1 MRGGKGGRIHRGHGD
16 VGGQE
21 EGLGP
26 LPGLLHLGTGAVLPG
41 PVQEGQEGAQEE
53 QAAQLQQEPGLQGCH
68 AECSVV
74 VSLVQSETV
83 LSVYIEAVH
92 TCSLSL
98 LTCSTDCSPQVLSS
112 LLESATTNINYRN
125 SGTVR
130 FAVFGLF

>member
-1 MRGGKGGRIHRGHGD
+1 MRGGKGGRIHRSHGD

-21 EGLGP
+21 EGLGL
-26 LPGLLHLGTGAVLPG
+26 LPALLHLGAGAVLPG

-68 AECSVV
+68 AECSV
-74 VSLVQSETV
+74 SLVQSETV
-83 LSVYIEAVH
+83 LSVYIQAVD

-112 LLESATTNINYRN
+112 LLESATTNINHTN

-130 FAVFGLF
+130 YAVFCLF